1 MQLIQELSSLIFPSR
16 CIGCMQLGPTICSQ
30 CRLSWH
36 PHIFRTHVDNLP
48 VTSSIIYSPIAARI
62 LVAAKEANRKSAD
75 TLIIDAMQHVLE
87 NYKGDITNL
96 TFVPMPSS
104 KKALRKRGR
113 NFIEFICEE
122 LNISYSSILFHQ
134 RSVKDQSGLNAQER
148 RLNLVGAF
156 GLKSSVRIYGDIV
169 LIDDVVTTGSTLREA
184 RRALSAGGLQ
194 VSAAITACVAQPLR

>member
-1 MQLIQELSSLIFPSR
+1 MALIYELSQLIFPQR

-36 PHIFRTHVDNLP
+36 PHIYRTHVDSLL

-62 LVAAKEANRKSAD
+62 LVAAKESNQRSAD
-75 TLIIDAMQHVLE
+75 ILIIDAIRHILE
-87 NYKGDITNL
+87 NYKGDTANL
-96 TFVPMPSS
+96 TFIPMPSS
-104 KKALRKRGR
+104 KNAMRKRGR
-113 NFIEFICEE
+113 NFMEFVCEE
-122 LNISYSSILFHQ
+122 LDISYSNILFHQ
-134 RSVKDQSGLNAQER
+134 RRVQDQSGLNAQER

-156 GLKSSVRIYGDIV
+156 ALEKSVRIYGDIV

>member
-87 NYKGDITNL
+87 NYKGDIANL

-113 NFIEFICEE
+113 NFIEFVCKE
-122 LNISYSSILFHQ
+122 LDISYSSILFHQ

>member
-75 TLIIDAMQHVLE
+75 TLIIDAIQHVLE

-96 TFVPMPSS
+96 TFIPMPSS

-113 NFIEFICEE
+113 NFIEFVCKE
-122 LNISYSSILFHQ
+122 LNVSYSNILFHQ
-134 RSVKDQSGLNAQER
+134 RSVKDQSGLNAKER

>member
-1 MQLIQELSSLIFPSR
+1 MKLIQELSHLIFPQR

-48 VTSSIIYSPIAARI
+48 VTSSILYSPIAARI
-62 LVAAKEANRKSAD
+62 LVAAKEANRRSAD
-75 TLIIDAMQHVLE
+75 TLIIDAMQHILE
-87 NYKGDITNL
+87 NYKGDVANL
-96 TFVPMPSS
+96 TIIPMPSS
-104 KKALRKRGR
+104 KKAIRKRGR
-113 NFIEFICEE
+113 NFIEFVCEE
-122 LNISYSSILFHQ
+122 LNVSYSNILFHT

-148 RLNLVGAF
+148 RSNLVGAF
-156 GLKSSVRIYGDIV
+156 GLENSMRIYGDIV

-194 VSAAITACVAQPLR
+194 VTAAITACVAQPLR

>member
-1 MQLIQELSSLIFPSR
+1 MALIHELSQLIFPQR

-36 PHIFRTHVDNLP
+36 PHIYRTHVDSLL
-48 VTSSIIYSPIAARI
+48 VTSSILYSPIAARI
-62 LVAAKEANRKSAD
+62 LVAAKESNQRSAD
-75 TLIIDAMQHVLE
+75 ILIIDAIRHILE
-87 NYKGDITNL
+87 NYKGDTTNL
-96 TFVPMPSS
+96 TFIPMPSS
-104 KKALRKRGR
+104 KNAMRKRGR
-113 NFIEFICEE
+113 NFMEFVCEE
-122 LNISYSSILFHQ
+122 LDISYSNILFHQ
-134 RSVKDQSGLNAQER
+134 RRVQDQSGLNAQER

-156 GLKSSVRIYGDIV
+156 ALEKSVRIYGDIV

>member
-48 VTSSIIYSPIAARI
+48 VTSSILYSPIAARI

-75 TLIIDAMQHVLE
+75 TLIIDAIQHVLE

-96 TFVPMPSS
+96 TFIPMPSS
-104 KKALRKRGR
+104 KKAL
-113 NFIEFICEE
+113 
-122 LNISYSSILFHQ
+122 
-134 RSVKDQSGLNAQER
+134 A
-148 RLNLVGAF
+148 
-156 GLKSSVRIYGDIV
+156 
-169 LIDDVVTTGSTLREA
+169 STKN
-184 RRALSAGGLQ
+184 
-194 VSAAITACVAQPLR
+194 

>member
-75 TLIIDAMQHVLE
+75 TLIIDAIQHALE

-96 TFVPMPSS
+96 TFIPMPSS

-113 NFIEFICEE
+113 NFIEFVCKE
-122 LNISYSSILFHQ
+122 LNIS
-134 RSVKDQSGLNAQER
+134 
-148 RLNLVGAF
+148 
-156 GLKSSVRIYGDIV
+156 
-169 LIDDVVTTGSTLREA
+169 
-184 RRALSAGGLQ
+184 
-194 VSAAITACVAQPLR
+194 

>member
-1 MQLIQELSSLIFPSR
+1 
-16 CIGCMQLGPTICSQ
+16 MQLGPTICSQ

-48 VTSSIIYSPIAARI
+48 VTSSILYSPIAARI
-62 LVAAKEANRKSAD
+62 LVAAKEANRRSAD
-75 TLIIDAMQHVLE
+75 TLIIDAMQHILE
-87 NYKGDITNL
+87 NYKGDVANL
-96 TFVPMPSS
+96 TFIPMPSS
-104 KKALRKRGR
+104 KKAIRKRGR
-113 NFIEFICEE
+113 NFIEFVCEE
-122 LNISYSSILFHQ
+122 LNVSYSNILFHT

-148 RLNLVGAF
+148 RSNLVGAF
-156 GLKSSVRIYGDIV
+156 SLENSMRIYGDIV

>member
-96 TFVPMPSS
+96 TFIPMPSS

>member
-1 MQLIQELSSLIFPSR
+1 MALIHELSQLIFPQR

-36 PHIFRTHVDNLP
+36 PHIYRTHVDSLL
-48 VTSSIIYSPIAARI
+48 VTSSILYSPIAARI
-62 LVAAKEANRKSAD
+62 LVAAKESNQRSAD
-75 TLIIDAMQHVLE
+75 ILIIDAIRHILE
-87 NYKGDITNL
+87 NYKGDTANL
-96 TFVPMPSS
+96 TFIPMPSS
-104 KKALRKRGR
+104 KNAMRKRGR
-113 NFIEFICEE
+113 NFMEFVCEE
-122 LNISYSSILFHQ
+122 LDISYSNILFHQ
-134 RSVKDQSGLNAQER
+134 RRVQDQSGLNAQER

-156 GLKSSVRIYGDIV
+156 ALEKSVRIYGDIV

>member
-1 MQLIQELSSLIFPSR
+1 MALIHELSQLIFPQR

-36 PHIFRTHVDNLP
+36 PHIYRTHVDSLL
-48 VTSSIIYSPIAARI
+48 VTSSILYSPIAARI
-62 LVAAKEANRKSAD
+62 LVAAKESNQRSAD
-75 TLIIDAMQHVLE
+75 ILIIDAIRHILE
-87 NYKGDITNL
+87 NYKGDTANL
-96 TFVPMPSS
+96 TFIPMPSS
-104 KKALRKRGR
+104 KNAMRKRGR
-113 NFIEFICEE
+113 NFMEFVCEK
-122 LNISYSSILFHQ
+122 LDISYSNILFHQ
-134 RSVKDQSGLNAQER
+134 RRVQDQSGLNAQER

-156 GLKSSVRIYGDIV
+156 ALEKSVRIYGDIV

>member
-1 MQLIQELSSLIFPSR
+1 MALIYELSQLIFPQR

-36 PHIFRTHVDNLP
+36 PHIYRTHVDNLL
-48 VTSSIIYSPIAARI
+48 VTSSILYSPIAARI
-62 LVAAKEANRKSAD
+62 LVAAKESNQRSAD
-75 TLIIDAMQHVLE
+75 ILIIDAIRHILE
-87 NYKGDITNL
+87 NFKGDTANL
-96 TFVPMPSS
+96 TFIPMPSS
-104 KKALRKRGR
+104 RYAMRKRGR
-113 NFIEFICEE
+113 NFMEFVCEE
-122 LNISYSSILFHQ
+122 LDISYSNILFHQ
-134 RSVKDQSGLNAQER
+134 RRVQDQSGLNAQER

-156 GLKSSVRIYGDIV
+156 ALEKSVRIYGDIV

>member
-1 MQLIQELSSLIFPSR
+1 MALIYELSQLIFPQR

-36 PHIFRTHVDNLP
+36 PHIYRTHVDSLL
-48 VTSSIIYSPIAARI
+48 VTSSILYSPIAARI
-62 LVAAKEANRKSAD
+62 LVAAKESNQRSAD
-75 TLIIDAMQHVLE
+75 ILIIDAIRHILE
-87 NYKGDITNL
+87 NNKGDTANL
-96 TFVPMPSS
+96 TFIPMPSS
-104 KKALRKRGR
+104 KNAMRKRGR
-113 NFIEFICEE
+113 NFMEFVCEE
-122 LNISYSSILFHQ
+122 LDISYSNILFHQ
-134 RSVKDQSGLNAQER
+134 RRVQDQSGLNAQER

-156 GLKSSVRIYGDIV
+156 ALEKSVRIYGDIV

>member
-75 TLIIDAMQHVLE
+75 ILIIDAIQHVLE

>member
-75 TLIIDAMQHVLE
+75 ILIIDAIQHVLE

-113 NFIEFICEE
+113 NFIEFVCKE
-122 LNISYSSILFHQ
+122 LNVSYSNILFHQ

-156 GLKSSVRIYGDIV
+156 GLKGSVRIYGDIV

>member
-1 MQLIQELSSLIFPSR
+1 MALIHELSQLIFPQR

-36 PHIFRTHVDNLP
+36 PHIYRTHVDSLL
-48 VTSSIIYSPIAARI
+48 VTSSILYSPIAARI
-62 LVAAKEANRKSAD
+62 LVAAKESNQRSAD
-75 TLIIDAMQHVLE
+75 ILIIDAIRHILE
-87 NYKGDITNL
+87 NNKGDAANL
-96 TFVPMPSS
+96 TFIPMPSS
-104 KKALRKRGR
+104 KNAMRKRGR
-113 NFIEFICEE
+113 NFMEFVCEE
-122 LNISYSSILFHQ
+122 LDISYSNILFHQ
-134 RSVKDQSGLNAQER
+134 RRVQDQSGLNAQER

-156 GLKSSVRIYGDIV
+156 ALEKSVRIYGDIV